1 MLQSGTNPLKSGIGR
16 LKVKLASPSV
26 FLLYK
31 TLYMYYWHT
40 FQLKEGNSG
49 LQDIPVA
56 TREESG
62 VFSFPSRRGLTPRA
76 KHIFFSHFNTSGIGL
91 KL

>member
-40 FQLKEGNSG
+40 FQLKEGNV
-49 LQDIPVA
+49 I
-56 TREESG
+56 
-62 VFSFPSRRGLTPRA
+62 
-76 KHIFFSHFNTSGIGL
+76 
-91 KL
+91 